1 MDYLVFRLY
10 GPMASWGEIAI
21 GESRHSADYP
31 SKSAI
36 TGLLAAALGIRREED
51 AVHNALSR
59 HYLQAVKVRRSG
71 WLLRDYHTAQ
81 APDSAGKFRYR
92 TRRDEIVTGR
102 HRLGTVLSTREYRS
116 DADALVALRA
126 LDAAPYSLANLA
138 DTLMKPKFH
147 LYLGR
152 KSCALAAPLN
162 PLVIQADNFHSALE
176 AYKVKPLLV
185 NAPEWASDGRWLPQD
200 NLVRFY
206 WEGDLAEFFPKEVEM
221 DKSSVQRLSRY
232 DMPLSRKRW
241 QFEPRQEYL
250 WTTERRTG

>member
-1 MDYLVFRLY
+1 MDYLIFRLY

-36 TGLLAAALGIRREED
+36 RGLLGAALGIRREEEP
-51 AVHNALSR
+51 VHRTLSR
-59 HYLQAVKVRRSG
+59 CYLQAVKVRKSG
-71 WLLRDYHTAQ
+71 GLLHDYHTAQ
-81 APDSAGKFRYR
+81 APDSVGKFRYR

-102 HRLGTVLSTREYRS
+102 DRLGTVLSTREYRS

-126 LDAAPYSLANLA
+126 LDTAPYSLANLA
-138 DTLMKPKFH
+138 DALMKPKFH

-162 PLVIQADNFHSALE
+162 PLIVQADNFHNALQRYE
-176 AYKVKPLLV
+176 TKPLLMRV
-185 NAPEWASDGRWLPQD
+185 PEWASDSRWLPED
-200 NLVRFY
+200 KLVRFY
-206 WEGDLAEFFPKEVEM
+206 WEGDMAEFFPANTEM

-232 DMPLSRKRW
+232 DMPLSRQRW

-250 WTTERRTG
+250 WTTEQRAG

>member
-36 TGLLAAALGIRREED
+36 TGLLAAALGIRREEES
-51 AVHNALSR
+51 VHHNLSKC
-59 HYLQAVKVRRSG
+59 YLQAVKVRRSG

-102 HRLGTVLSTREYRS
+102 DRLGTVLSSREYRS
-116 DADALVALRA
+116 DADALVAVRA
-126 LDAAPYSLANLA
+126 LGTALYSLTNLA
-138 DTLMKPKFH
+138 DALMKPKFH

-176 AYKVKPLLV
+176 NYEVKPVLKPI
-185 NAPEWASDGRWLPQD
+185 PEWASDSRWLPQD
-200 NLVRFY
+200 QLLRFY
-206 WEGDLAEFFPKEVEM
+206 WEGDMAEFFPADTNM

-250 WTTERRTG
+250 WTTERRIG